1 MKPIR
6 FFFFAAV
13 LISYLAGIHA
23 NAQTGPVVVSSAHGR
38 PSTGFTTSYSAQC
51 PGRGY
56 EIRISKKSAQV
67 QFIVKEGSERTFDIS
82 GTGFGQ
88 TFLHK
93 HLYGDFDMVCG
104 KGLVLHFLGVQLQ
117 RVGQPKL
124 VRYYFSI
131 DNNGTVL
138 REEGPAEE
146 DYDEIDRLIDR

>member
-6 FFFFAAV
+6 FFLPAAV
-13 LISYLAGIHA
+13 LISCLAGIHA
-23 NAQTGPVVVSSAHGR
+23 KAQTAPVVVTSSHGR

-56 EIRISKKSAQV
+56 EIRISKKTAQV
-67 QFIVKEGSERTFDIS
+67 QFIVKDGSERTFDIS

-93 HLYGDFDMVCG
+93 RLYGDFEMVCG
-104 KGLVLHFLGVQLQ
+104 RGLVLHFLGVQLQ
-117 RVGQPKL
+117 RTGQPKL

-131 DNNGTVL
+131 DNNGTVFH
-138 REEGPAEE
+138 EEGPEE
-146 DYDEIDRLIDR
+146 VDYDEIDRLIDR